1 MRTLSSNAPIA
12 LISPSISPVI
22 PALIDQAAGRSFSSA
37 PPRMQ
42 VPPRTP
48 KDRAAVA
55 QWTHHPANPALKRRA
70 APSTHALRSSPYR
83 NSGVFAGH
91 QFLIAGFET
100 SPSYST
106 SQSEIFTTNRSK
118 KIQSANLDFRQKQF
132 QLDQTKAPQP
142 RSTYR
147 GIYSSKNE
155 GKKWFLCLPRAS
167 RLLARLQ
174 RLQPTCGVSC
184 SLRLTKRQ

>member
-22 PALIDQAAGRSFSSA
+22 PVLIDQAAGRSFSSA

-70 APSTHALRSSPYR
+70 AQAMAELEAQHKAKQQGATRWREAKEFAKLLEMADVVDIQTAAEQYTGKWDQDVVTGEYLDKNTQELAQALS
-83 NSGVFAGH
+83 
-91 QFLIAGFET
+91 
-100 SPSYST
+100 
-106 SQSEIFTTNRSK
+106 
-118 KIQSANLDFRQKQF
+118 
-132 QLDQTKAPQP
+132 
-142 RSTYR
+142 
-147 GIYSSKNE
+147 
-155 GKKWFLCLPRAS
+155 
-167 RLLARLQ
+167 
-174 RLQPTCGVSC
+174 
-184 SLRLTKRQ
+184 KRQVPVVWNDLIREVERIRKRKNLSPLSASWHRNVGIAIKQCP